1 MTGLLQPATPFGEPL
16 DEILLA
22 EPPLVSVV
30 AQLRFPP
37 IASIASDTFVGPFQE
52 AIRAD
57 YPVLR
62 QEHEVR
68 FAFTQ
73 AGATSEQAGVV
84 WRFTDVDG
92 RWAASLASSFLAL
105 ETSSYVDRDD
115 FVVRWRALLDA
126 LAATIAPAT
135 FDRFGLRY
143 VDRVLLDDVGGSDA
157 LATLVRPEVSGVATC
172 EFGVGGELVHSI
184 TDAEFKVGGDVL
196 HGRWGVL
203 PPNAQL
209 LPLRDDPVDQPTWLL
224 DLDMYT
230 EQATAFEPDSVAGLT
245 SEFADRIYR
254 FFRWAVEPD
263 LLRHYGGAV

>member
-1 MTGLLQPATPFGEPL
+1 MSDLRPATPFGEPVE
-16 DEILLA
+16 EILLTD
-22 EPPLVSVV
+22 PPLISVV

-37 IASIASDTFVGPFQE
+37 IASIASDEFVGPFQE

-92 RWAASLASSFLAL
+92 AWAASLASSFLAL

-115 FVVRWRALLDA
+115 FVARWKALLDA

-143 VDRVLLDDVGGSDA
+143 VDRVLLDDVGGLDA
-157 LATLVRPEVSGVATC
+157 LGTLVRPEVRGIATC
-172 EFGVGGELVHSI
+172 ELGPDGELVHSI
-184 TDAEFKVGGDVL
+184 SDAEFKVAGSVL

-209 LPLRDDPVDQPTWLL
+209 LPLRDDPIDQPTWLL

-230 EQATAFEPDSVAGLT
+230 EDAAGFEPDPVAQLT

-254 FFRWAVEPD
+254 FFRWAVELD